1 MDNQQHRKNHAAN
14 QIPKRSDSPG
24 KHPKKS
30 RKNAFVSSES
40 EENESSAEGGES
52 VI

>member
-1 MDNQQHRKNHAAN
+1 MDNQQQRTNHAAN
-14 QIPKRSDSPG
+14 QVPKRSDSPV

-40 EENESSAEGGES
+40 EENESSAEEGEG
-52 VI
+52 VV